1 MANICSIFLTLQV
14 AVGVECDHDTIK
26 RKAVAVDELPLSS
39 GLLTTF
45 RAMINSSEYQ
55 RVIRALP
62 MLHSADSSLT
72 REFRQKAFLARIP
85 AGRDVFVEGAPAET
99 IALLLSGTVRVYK
112 IGETGR
118 EITLYRFGHGESC
131 VLTANAILSQ
141 QSFPAIATV
150 ERDAEAVVVLATDFR
165 DWVNRF
171 DVWRSFVFDLLSQRL
186 AGVLEIVE
194 EVVFRRMDARLA
206 SFLLNRARSQ
216 NPISIT
222 HQEIAAELGT
232 AREVISR
239 ILEDFSAQDLIETR
253 RGSIEVIDHT
263 SLHDRSLM

>member
-1 MANICSIFLTLQV
+1 MIDAEQF
-14 AVGVECDHDTIK
+14 K
-26 RKAVAVDELPLSS
+26 RVV
-39 GLLTTF
+39 
-45 RAMINSSEYQ
+45 
-55 RVIRALP
+55 RVLP
-62 MLHSADSSLT
+62 MLADEGSSLR

-85 AGRDVFVEGAPAET
+85 AGRDVFVEGDRADT

-141 QSFPAIATV
+141 QTFPAIATV
-150 ERDAEAVVVLATDFR
+150 EHDAEAAIVTAADFR
-165 DWVNRF
+165 DWVNRY

-186 AGVLEIVE
+186 VGVLEIVE

-206 SFLLNRARSQ
+206 SFLLKQAQSQ

-232 AREVISR
+232 AREVVSR
-239 ILEDFSAQDLIETR
+239 ILEDFSGQGLIETG
-253 RGSIEVIDHT
+253 RGSIEVIDRNLLT
-263 SLHDRSLM
+263 DRSLM